1 MTSPIV
7 RVFKSIIDVD
17 IKINKMELN
26 KKIIITSIALLIVL
40 SGYSQRIPLPIN
52 NCPGESSSA
61 EFRVEL
67 FLTLA
72 NRENIRQ
79 ESGTTNETVDQ
90 IAVVEDEQVCSS
102 LKNLISN
109 NQKYNQINQSM
120 AGTDNQIYFYNT
132 NNFYYVFW
140 NKKPE
145 FDGIPRTGPKTLFLV
160 IKKDLSQVWEYY
172 L

>member
-1 MTSPIV
+1 M
-7 RVFKSIIDVD
+7 
-17 IKINKMELN
+17 KIN
-26 KKIIITSIALLIVL
+26 KKIITASITLLIAISSYGQKVPQM
-40 SGYSQRIPLPIN
+40 SACTP
-52 NCPGESSSA
+52 ESSSA

-72 NRENIRQ
+72 DRENLRQ
-79 ESGTTNETVDQ
+79 ETGTTNETVEQ
-90 IAVVEDEQVCSS
+90 IAVVEDEQDCSS
-102 LKNLISN
+102 LKNLIWD
-109 NQKYNQINQSM
+109 NQNYNRINQSM
-120 AGTDNQIYFYNT
+120 AGRDKQIYFYKT

-145 FDGIPRTGPKTLFLV
+145 SDGIPRTGPKTLFLV